1 MVNNCSLPEIIEI
14 KTSLLPSGDGN
25 GSKFCAWVICTGIEI
40 ALSAAAAACS
50 DASEIAS
57 RTEKKVRRRREELR
71 REVTIALLAMKL
83 SQSKEVERTK
93 TVKSGQLRS
102 DSSGVTDPGYS
113 WRRMRALRLFLDCA
127 ADFSQVFPEGI
138 TQDRLLASP
147 DTAQTPTVPAASV
160 RF

>member
-71 REVTIALLAMKL
+71 REVTIALVAIKL
-83 SQSKEVERTK
+83 SRTKEVERTK
-93 TVKSGQLRS
+93 TRKKRTTEKGFFRGHRPELQLATNASASAIPRL
-102 DSSGVTDPGYS
+102 
-113 WRRMRALRLFLDCA
+113 RRLFFA
-127 ADFSQVFPEGI
+127 GVPERYN
-138 TQDRLLASP
+138 QDRFLASP
-147 DTAQTPTVPAASV
+147 DNAQTPIVPVASV